1 MLDNDRLSLLEV
13 DLKIRSA
20 GGGGGDFLSIG
31 VYFERMPF
39 SVLTVSG

>member
-20 GGGGGDFLSIG
+20 GGGGDFLSIG